1 MRSNAS
7 EPFQHLETF
16 QGDAALRCVR
26 TRKDRAP
33 NGMRVQ
39 DRAGIHATRDGEME
53 QGFRGRTAFA
63 ANDVRRVV
71 DLQKLRWR
79 KGTLVQ
85 ARRSNGQPQWVAGN
99 HGAKVSTRAQNP
111 ATFVKALSNFRQL
124 SGNLLEDRIVRLC
137 SWQVL
142 SAPNGS

>member
-26 TRKDRAP
+26 TRKNRAP

-53 QGFRGRTAFA
+53 QGFCGRTACA
-63 ANDVRRVV
+63 ANDVRRVG

-79 KGTLVQ
+79 KGTRPQ
-85 ARRSNGQPQWVAGN
+85 ARPLNAHPQLPPEIPSAIVTTW
-99 HGAKVSTRAQNP
+99 TR
-111 ATFVKALSNFRQL
+111 
-124 SGNLLEDRIVRLC
+124 
-137 SWQVL
+137 
-142 SAPNGS
+142 